1 MIKDTLIRVSHPY
14 SLPIRSVKTTGRFE
28 LKNDE
33 FISFFEE
40 KDQAGLSS
48 IIFEFNE
55 TIYFNGIELLP
66 GTDGLDYFPDSF
78 RFELSH
84 DGKYWEPILQESAFR
99 KSFKTS
105 AKWLFSLTSAR
116 YVKFVSKIAR
126 KANNGKNRISFG
138 NLKILVTGISSIQAS
153 SELDRLWVKE
163 NLIDTRPDY
172 GWSSKKKEEPEDE
185 YLIFD
190 LGTVNR
196 VEEIRMLTKN
206 DAVTNFPERFI
217 AYYSEDDLTWHQLH
231 EENSFLSEPG
241 TWYKWRFSP
250 VNLRFLKL
258 VFLQEKIQNK
268 KEYITEVIEVELYSS
283 PDKKDYGGPA
293 REPLPYASVLRSGI
307 IRLAV
312 DGEVKEGVVVQSN
325 DRRLRD
331 ATTEYRGI
339 VELASDGEEKAG
351 VVVQGN
357 DKRLK
362 IATEITHGLV
372 RLARSGEA
380 RPGLVVQSDDERLR
394 TASTEHL
401 GIVELA
407 LDGETRPGVVV
418 QGNDARLK
426 VATKKSVGLVQLAES
441 GETAHDKVVTGDD
454 PRLKDAT
461 TTSKGIVKLAMNGG
475 EDAETVVQGNDK
487 RLRKANTEQYGIV
500 QLAHSGENKEGVVV
514 QGNDKRLQSA
524 DFEKQGIVLLS
535 KLGENV
541 PGRVVLADDPRLSD
555 SRDPRPHTHNYAE
568 KEHDFNS
575 HKGLLRITGETS
587 SFAKAMVPPPENDSI
602 IYGKNTAEGSA
613 VVGVSGGQG
622 VFGFSEKIGILG
634 LSKGKDQNQ
643 NAGVLGVGASSPG
656 GQFVSQSGYAVFANG
671 KGISE
676 KEWFG
681 SGKAIHALGDSLFD
695 GNIRLSKDGQEECVA
710 RFYRLDGKDV
720 VTPGDLLVAS
730 DESFVV
736 SRSKHPY
743 STNIIGV
750 CVGSS
755 SLIFGKEYKGLEYV
769 LVAFMGIA
777 KIHVD
782 ATQGGIVPGDLLVS
796 GLSSGHAIKADPNR
810 IKPGML
816 VAKAL
821 EPCKR
826 DKAAILCLLS
836 FS

>member
-1 MIKDTLIRVSHPY
+1 MKDNLIRVSHPY

-33 FISFFEE
+33 FFSFFEE

-55 TIYFNGIELLP
+55 PVYFNGIELLP
-66 GTDGLDYFPDSF
+66 GSEGLDYFPDSF

-116 YVKFVSKIAR
+116 YVKFVSKISR

-138 NLKILVTGISSIQAS
+138 NLRILITGIAKIQAS

-172 GWSSKKKEEPEDE
+172 GWCSKKKEEPEEE
-185 YLIFD
+185 YLVFD

-206 DAVTNFPERFI
+206 DPITNFPERFI

-241 TWYKWRFSP
+241 MWYKWRFSP

-258 VFLQEKIQNK
+258 IFIQEKVQTK
-268 KEYITEVIEVELYSS
+268 KEYVTEVIEVEFYSS

-372 RLARSGEA
+372 RLARTGES

-394 TASTEHL
+394 TASTDHA

-407 LDGETRPGVVV
+407 LDGETRPGVAV
-418 QGNDARLK
+418 QGNDSRLR
-426 VATKKSVGLVQLAES
+426 VATKKATGLVQLAES
-441 GETAHDKVVTGDD
+441 GEVAHDKVVTGND

-461 TTSKGIVKLAMNGG
+461 TTAKGIVRLSSNGG
-475 EDAETVVQGNDK
+475 EEPDTVVQATDK
-487 RLRKANTEQYGIV
+487 RLRRANTEEYGIV
-500 QLAHSGENKEGVVV
+500 QLAHSGENKSGAVV
-514 QGNDKRLQSA
+514 QGNDKRLLPA
-524 DFEKQGIVLLS
+524 DFERAGIVTLS

-541 PGRVVLADDPRLSD
+541 SGRVVLADDPRLSD
-555 SRDPRPHTHNYAE
+555 ARNPKPHTHDYAA

-575 HKGLLRITGETS
+575 HTGLLRINGETS
-587 SFAKAMVPPPENDSI
+587 SPSKGLVPPPQNDAI
-602 IYGKNTAEGSA
+602 IFGKNNAEGSA
-613 VVGVSGGQG
+613 VVGISNGQG
-622 VFGFSEKIGILG
+622 IFGFSEKIGVIG
-634 LSKGKDQNQ
+634 LSKGKDGSG
-643 NAGVLGVGASSPG
+643 NAGILGIGGSAPG
-656 GQFVSQSGYAVFANG
+656 GQFISQSGYAVFANG
-671 KGISE
+671 TGVLE
-676 KEWFG
+676 KEWAG
-681 SGKAIHALGDSLFD
+681 SGKAIHALGDSFFN
-695 GNIRLSKDGQEECVA
+695 GNVRVSRDGQEECIA
-710 RFYRLDGKDV
+710 RFFRLDQKDV
-720 VTPGDLLVAS
+720 VTPGDLLVGT
-730 DESFVV
+730 DEPLVLA
-736 SRSKHPY
+736 RSKHPY
-743 STNIIGV
+743 STNVIGI
-750 CVGSS
+750 CVGSAGFV
-755 SLIFGKEYKGLEYV
+755 FGKESKGLEYA
-769 LVAFMGIA
+769 LVAFLGIA
-777 KIHVD
+777 KLHVD
-782 ATQGGIVPGDLLVS
+782 ASQGSISPGDLLVS
-796 GLSSGHAIKADPNR
+796 GLASGHAIKADPNR

-816 VAKAL
+816 VGKAL
-821 EPCKR
+821 EPCKKE
-826 DKAAILCLLS
+826 KASILCLISLS
-836 FS
+836 